1 MKTRGNMT
9 LERGLDILASRSY
22 YPVIQKLDD
31 RSIMIVVI
39 KKYDMNSS
47 DGKAKL
53 SKEKSR

>member
-1 MKTRGNMT
+1 MT